1 MLPFLCVV
9 YGAGKD
15 VGQFRTGDDRADGAG
30 AGGCSAEKICSSVR
44 NTLTHRGWNMNM

>member
-15 VGQFRTGDDRADGAG
+15 VGQFRTGDERTDGAG
-30 AGGCSAEKICSSVR
+30 AGAVR
-44 NTLTHRGWNMNM
+44 RRRFAAASGIRLRT